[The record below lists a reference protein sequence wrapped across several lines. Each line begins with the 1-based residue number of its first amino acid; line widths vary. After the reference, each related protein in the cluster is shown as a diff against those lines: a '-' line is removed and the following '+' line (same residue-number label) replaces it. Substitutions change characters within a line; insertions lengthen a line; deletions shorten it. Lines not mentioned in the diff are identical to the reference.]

1 MKSNPDIF
9 LLYEYMKRVSF
20 TVRIKVILDEP
31 ADAKLLN
38 QAAQEAIR
46 RFPYFAVSPGLDEG
60 ENIVLRPNANPIAV
74 LPGENARLV
83 LGSDKAGGH
92 LFAITWRDRS
102 IWFNFSTVSAVP
114 TARCSG

>member
-38 QAAQEAIR
+38 QAAQEAIKRFDARKDTR
-46 RFPYFAVSPGLDEG
+46 RAAVSDM
-60 ENIVLRPNANPIAV
+60 I
-74 LPGENARLV
+74 NARPLKCK
-83 LGSDKAGGH
+83 G
-92 LFAITWRDRS
+92 
-102 IWFNFSTVSAVP
+102 N
-114 TARCSG
+114 TA